1 MRKVMADIENII
13 SSGETIDVLVG
24 GTCGI
29 GVALAGTD
37 GIAVSIAGT
46 TGVEVSIAGSAGI
59 EVTLIE
65 GSLIPHNNLLSK
77 QGGTTN
83 EYYHLTAAE
92 AQKVAW
98 IHPPDD
104 GELTL
109 TPKASSSST
118 AEGTMFYCSDD
129 NSVYVGVE

>member
-1 MRKVMADIENII
+1 MYRGPINYTLFYIGLSTDVKPTTSILLGSRFFETDTENWYLFD
-13 SSGETIDVLVG
+13 S
-24 GTCGI
+24 
-29 GVALAGTD
+29 
-37 GIAVSIAGT
+37 VSWILMPA
-46 TGVEVSIAGSAGI
+46 
-59 EVTLIE
+59 
-65 GSLIPHNNLLSK
+65 SLIPHNNLLSK